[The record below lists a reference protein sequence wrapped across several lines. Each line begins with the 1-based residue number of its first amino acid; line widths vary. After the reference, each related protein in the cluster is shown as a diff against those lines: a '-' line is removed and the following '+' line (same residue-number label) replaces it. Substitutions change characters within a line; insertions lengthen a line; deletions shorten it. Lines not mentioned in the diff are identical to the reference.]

1 MTPTQRWTVVGVIV
15 LIIALLWLFWPKSE
29 PKPAPVKGPVAVQ
42 PAAPKPEPAPAPA
55 PKAAEPVS
63 ATALFDYDSAA
74 LRPGEAAK
82 LDDLAAK
89 AKGRSSDRVDVVGYA
104 DRIGSDSYNMGLSRQ
119 RAEAVRNHLVG
130 KGIEAG
136 RVRTEARG
144 ESEAATG
151 TACQNM
157 GPERRGN
164 RKLVDCLQRDRRVT
178 VAVAAAR

>member
-1 MTPTQRWTVVGVIV
+1 MNPTQRWTVVGVIV

-42 PAAPKPEPAPAPA
+42 PAAPKPEPEPA

-63 ATALFDYDSAA
+63 AIALFDYDSAV
-74 LRPGEAAK
+74 LRPGEATK

-104 DRIGSDSYNMGLSRQ
+104 DRIGSDSYNMGLSKR
-119 RAEAVRNHLVG
+119 RAEAVRDHLVG
-130 KGIEAG
+130 RGIETG
-136 RVRTEARG
+136 RVHTEARG

-157 GPERRGN
+157 GPESRSN

-178 VAVAAAR
+178 VAVTAAR

>member
-15 LIIALLWLFWPKSE
+15 LIIALLWLFWPKPE
-29 PKPAPVKGPVAVQ
+29 QKPAPVKGPVAVQ
-42 PAAPKPEPAPAPA
+42 PAAPKPVPEPAPA

-63 ATALFDYDSAA
+63 ATVLFDYDSAA
-74 LRPGEAAK
+74 LRPGEATQ

-89 AKGRSSDRVDVVGYA
+89 AKGRSSDSVNVVGHA
-104 DRIGSDSYNMGLSRQ
+104 DRIGSDSYNMGLSRR

-136 RVRTEARG
+136 HVRAEARG

-151 TACQNM
+151 AGCQNM
-157 GPERRGN
+157 GPERRSN
-164 RKLVDCLQRDRRVT
+164 RKLVECLQRDRRVE
-178 VAVAAAR
+178 VQLAAGR

>member
-15 LIIALLWLFWPKSE
+15 LIIGLLWLFWPKAE
-29 PKPAPVKGPVAVQ
+29 QKPAPVKGPVAVQ
-42 PAAPKPEPAPAPA
+42 PAAPKPEPAPAPR
-55 PKAAEPVS
+55 AAEPVS

-104 DRIGSDSYNMGLSRQ
+104 DRIGSDSYNMGLSKR

-136 RVRTEARG
+136 RVRAEARG
-144 ESEAATG
+144 EGEAATG

-157 GPERRGN
+157 GPESRSN

-178 VAVAAAR
+178 VAVVAR

>member
-1 MTPTQRWTVVGVIV
+1 MNPTQRWTVVGVIV

-29 PKPAPVKGPVAVQ
+29 PKPVPVKGPVAVQ
-42 PAAPKPEPAPAPA
+42 PAAPKPEPAPAPR
-55 PKAAEPVS
+55 AAEPVS

-89 AKGRSSDRVDVVGYA
+89 AKGRSSDRVDAVGYA
-104 DRIGSDSYNMGLSRQ
+104 DRIGSDSYNMDLSRR
-119 RAEAVRNHLVG
+119 RADAVRDHLVA

-136 RVRTEARG
+136 RVRAEGKG

-151 TACQNM
+151 TACQKM
-157 GPERRGN
+157 GPESRSN
-164 RKLVDCLQRDRRVT
+164 RKLVDCLQRDRRVE
-178 VAVAAAR
+178 VRLAAGR